1 MRGMLIV
8 LTVLVPG
15 MAIAGWIRTYEINEL
30 SIGHSVRQT
39 SDGGYIIAGQCGD
52 ENQCDV
58 LLIKTDSLG
67 DTMWTRVYG
76 GSYSDLATCVQQT
89 NDGGYIVSG
98 HLSVYQ
104 WLLKIKPNGDT
115 LWTRTYGYGGANW
128 VEQTT
133 DGGFILTGR
142 IEDAYMW
149 ILKTNK
155 DGDTLWSK
163 WYQWGWVNEVGNC
176 IRQTRDGGYIVA
188 TNMGLLKT
196 DENGDSIWMKP
207 WGGRCVQQTSDE
219 GYVLT
224 AHAGPGQG
232 DLWIGKTDADGD
244 SLWVRLYGGGEEEE
258 GYCVEQTSDGGYII
272 VGETRSF
279 GQGNYDVWLIKTD
292 ANGDTLW
299 TRTYGWE
306 RVDQAYS
313 VQQTTDGGYVLTGN
327 TTMFSGDWRPDVLL
341 IKTDSLGYVGVE
353 EPVPVTHPVT
363 RRDWEVVTSVG
374 QTITLR
380 YMNHPQGFHAIVYD
394 ATGRKVDELSSTS
407 QSGTITWPV
416 TPSANCQSGVYF
428 VREESTRPTIQKVI
442 LIR

>member
-1 MRGMLIV
+1 MLIA
-8 LTVLVPG
+8 LTILIPV
-15 MAIAGWIRTYEINEL
+15 MAIAGWIRGYGSEFSETGY
-30 SIGHSVRQT
+30 SVRQT
-39 SDGGYIIAGQCGD
+39 TDGGYIIGGVVIAPD
-52 ENQCDV
+52 DAYSDL

-76 GSYSDLATCVQQT
+76 GSYSDVATCVQQT
-89 NDGGYIVSG
+89 NDGGYIVTG

-163 WYQWGWVNEVGNC
+163 WYQWGWVTEVGNC

-196 DENGDSIWMKP
+196 DENGDSLWMKP

-244 SLWVRLYGGGEEEE
+244 SLWVRLYGGEEEEE

-279 GQGNYDVWLIKTD
+279 GQGNYDVWLLKTD

-313 VQQTTDGGYVLTGN
+313 VQQTTDGGYVFTGN
-327 TTMFSGDWRPDVLL
+327 TSMFDTSEWHFSDVWLV
-341 IKTDSLGYVGVE
+341 KTDSLGYVGVE
-353 EPVPVTHPVT
+353 EPVTPPVTHQVE
-363 RRDWEVVTSVG
+363 WQVVTSVG
-374 QTITLR
+374 RTITLR
-380 YMNHPQGFHAIVYD
+380 YENHPQGFHASIYD
-394 ATGRKVDELSSTS
+394 ASGKKCDECHSNLT
-407 QSGTITWPV
+407 SGTLKWGECYGP
-416 TPSANCQSGVYF
+416 GVYF
-428 VREESTRPTIQKVI
+428 IRPRGEGSTARVVI
-442 LIR
+442 IH